1 MSAFEITESI
11 LTQISLFITVVNFEE
26 MFSQYYNQVLGGTK
40 WPVLEM
46 KAPFS
51 MWVAE
56 NSWSTLKSEEYE
68 LIGRAEKW

>member
-51 MWVAE
+51 M
-56 NSWSTLKSEEYE
+56 
-68 LIGRAEKW
+68 